1 MRVLVTGATGQLGSE
16 VATEFRR
23 SGHEVI
29 APGRSELDLSL
40 PSHVAT
46 TAMQWQ
52 ADWVIN
58 CAAYTQVDKAE
69 SESESQQAFIVNR
82 DSPEQLAQAVA
93 NYGGRMLQ
101 VSTDFIF
108 DGMQRQPYQ
117 ETDQTNPLGVYG
129 RSKLEGELAVRRVLP
144 EAVVLRTAWVY
155 GVRGHN
161 FVKTMLRLAMAG
173 KPLRV
178 VDDQVGTPTWTTD
191 IAAAIVALVAR
202 EAAGTFNYTNAGQT
216 SWHGFAS
223 AILEEGARAGFA
235 VKTAAVSPIP
245 TTDYPTPATRPA
257 YSVLNTEKIRPL
269 LSGSIPDWRDSLKKM
284 LEELYRCADCL

>member
-16 VATEFRR
+16 VAEAFRH

-29 APGRSELDLSL
+29 APGRKELDLSL
-40 PSHVAT
+40 PLQVAA
-46 TAMQWQ
+46 TAMQLQ
-52 ADWVIN
+52 ADWVVN

-69 SESESQQAFIVNR
+69 SESELAFIVNR

-108 DGMQRQPYQ
+108 DGTQRQPYL
-117 ETDQTNPLGVYG
+117 ETDQPNPLGVYG

-144 EAVVLRTAWVY
+144 AAVVLRAAWVY

-235 VKTAAVSPIP
+235 VKTAAVGPIP
-245 TTDYPTPATRPA
+245 TTDYPTPATRPG

-269 LSGSIPDWRDSLKKM
+269 LSGPIPDWRDSLKKM
-284 LEELYRCADCL
+284 LQELYTCADCL

>member
-16 VATEFRR
+16 VAGQFRR

-29 APGRSELDLSL
+29 SPARNELDLSH
-40 PSHVAT
+40 PEQAAAT
-46 TAMQWQ
+46 ARNLQT
-52 ADWVIN
+52 DWVIN

-69 SESESQQAFIVNR
+69 SEAQQALVINR

-93 NYGGRMLQ
+93 DYGGYMLQ

-108 DGMQRQPYQ
+108 DGVQHRPYL
-117 ETDQTNPLGVYG
+117 ETDTPNPLGVYG
-129 RSKLEGELAVRRVLP
+129 RSKLEGEQAVRRVLP

-161 FVKTMLRLAMAG
+161 FVKTMLRMAMAG

-178 VDDQVGTPTWTTD
+178 VSDQVGSPTWTTD
-191 IAAAIVALVAR
+191 IAATIAALVAR
-202 EAAGTFNYTNAGQT
+202 EATGTFNFTNAGET

-223 AILEEGARAGFA
+223 AILDEGAKAGFDI
-235 VKTAAVSPIP
+235 KTEKVVPIP

-257 YSVLNTEKIRPL
+257 YSVLDTEKIRPL
-269 LSGSIPDWRDSLKKM
+269 LPGPIPDWRDSLKKM
-284 LEELYRCADCL
+284 LQELYTCTDCL

>member
-29 APGRSELDLSL
+29 APDRSELDLSL

-69 SESESQQAFIVNR
+69 SESQQAFIVNR

-108 DGMQRQPYQ
+108 DGTQRQPYQ

-202 EAAGTFNYTNAGQT
+202 EAAGTFHYTNAGQT

-257 YSVLNTEKIRPL
+257 YSVLDTEKIRPL

-284 LEELYRCADCL
+284 LQELYTCADCL

>member
-1 MRVLVTGATGQLGSE
+1 MRVLVTGATGQLGSV

-29 APGRSELDLSL
+29 APGRRELDLLL

-46 TAMQWQ
+46 TAMQLQ

-69 SESESQQAFIVNR
+69 SESEQAFIVNR

-108 DGMQRQPYQ
+108 DGTQRQPYQ

-202 EAAGTFNYTNAGQT
+202 EAAGTFHYTNAGQT

-284 LEELYRCADCL
+284 LQELYTCADCL